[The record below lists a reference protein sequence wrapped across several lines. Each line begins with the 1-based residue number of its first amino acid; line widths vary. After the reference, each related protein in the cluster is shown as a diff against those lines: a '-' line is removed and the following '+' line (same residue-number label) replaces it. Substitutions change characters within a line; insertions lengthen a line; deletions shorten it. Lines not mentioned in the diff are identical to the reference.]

1 MKITNVLFALV
12 FASSSALASDNWVS
26 GTNQLVRDSQ
36 GQCIRNG
43 VWTPATAH
51 PDCMPDLQPKPQ
63 PVAAPAPAPRVVT
76 PAPAPASP
84 PPQLPPA
91 PAPQRVTLQADALFD
106 FDRSV
111 IKPEGRAKLT
121 EFASQL
127 KAIKADVVIVVGHT
141 DSIGSDAY
149 NLRLGQRRAEAVRAF
164 LISQGVRQRIDASS
178 RGEREPVADNR
189 TAAGRAKNRRVVI
202 EVQGTK

>member
-1 MKITNVLFALV
+1 MKNLVLCFAV
-12 FASSSALASDNWVS
+12 FATTAAASDNWVS
-26 GTNQLVRDSQ
+26 GNGVPVRD
-36 GQCIRNG
+36 GQQQCVRNG

-51 PDCMPDLQPKPQ
+51 PACAPDLKPQ
-63 PVAAPAPAPRVVT
+63 PAAQPAPAPRAVA
-76 PAPAPASP
+76 PQPPAPPAPKPAAPAP
-84 PPQLPPA
+84 LPA
-91 PAPQRVTLQADALFD
+91 KVTLQTDALFD

-111 IKPEGRAKLT
+111 IKPEGRARLT
-121 EFASQL
+121 EFAASVRGVT
-127 KAIKADVVIVVGHT
+127 ADVIIVIGHT

-149 NLRLGQRRAEAVRAF
+149 NMRLGQRRAEAVRAF

-202 EVQGTK
+202 EVTGTAAPR

>member
-1 MKITNVLFALV
+1 MKITNVLFVLV
-12 FASSSALASDNWVS
+12 FASSSTLASDNWVS

-51 PDCMPDLQPKPQ
+51 PDCVPDLQPKPQ

-76 PAPAPASP
+76 PVPASQP
-84 PPQLPPA
+84 SQLPPA

>member
-1 MKITNVLFALV
+1 MKNLALCFALV
-12 FASSSALASDNWVS
+12 ATTAVASDNWVS
-26 GTNQLVRDSQ
+26 PNGVPVRD
-36 GQCIRNG
+36 GQQQCVRNG

-51 PDCMPDLQPKPQ
+51 PDCVPDLKPRPAPQ
-63 PVAAPAPAPRVVT
+63 PAPAPRV
-76 PAPAPASP
+76 AA
-84 PPQLPPA
+84 PPA
-91 PAPQRVTLQADALFD
+91 PPLSAPPAPTPAAPMPVKVTLQTDTLFD

-111 IKPEGRAKLT
+111 IKPEGRARLAD
-121 EFASQL
+121 FARQL
-127 KAIKADVVIVVGHT
+127 QGVRSDVVIVVGHT

-189 TAAGRAKNRRVVI
+189 TAAGRALNRRVVI
-202 EVQGTK
+202 EVVGTK